1 MPSVPEVREQVVEKP
16 RNGFDVFPC
25 PAVELRR
32 LEDLLPDLLP
42 APLLVEDLV
51 GAMKDRAVHVPLLEE
66 LVDIEDRVGPLRLP
80 IDFLQDLEI
89 GLQRIPG
96 EEFVK
101 EPPRRR
107 ARSSVRCR
115 GFRCSRLIVLQ
126 TSASW

>member
-1 MPSVPEVREQVVEKP
+1 LPSVPEVREQAVEKP
-16 RNGFDVFPC
+16 RNGSDVFPC

-80 IDFLQDLEI
+80 IDFLQDLEM

-107 ARSSVRCR
+107 RGPPSDAGDSGARC
-115 GFRCSRLIVLQ
+115 
-126 TSASW
+126 